1 MLTRG
6 EKLPVNTIEG
16 TALHESAH
24 VICALVV
31 GLAVD
36 YVTIKPEEG
45 RLEGVQQE
53 IWPKAPRR
61 HSPGV
66 A

>member
-1 MLTRG
+1 
-6 EKLPVNTIEG
+6 VNTIEG